1 MNNKINEAAEKWSED
16 NGLKNAGVLVLDGS
30 HWRKLTNTWI
40 AGALSD
46 AAKEYWFA
54 QFELEKL
61 KKETI
66 AMCDI
71 ALELNS
77 KIGTEH
83 QSQQKQRADI
93 DKEDVKR
100 WFQLLVGK
108 GEEAMKADIQ
118 ETFSQPQK
126 QLSNEEIEKLAE
138 KEYPFYEGVNKVELF
153 LDRNAFIKGFNAAQ
167 TQPKKQ
173 LPDVSGGTCANG
185 VDCGCTTESH
195 KTCFI
200 PNRTSIDQ
208 ILHDMEEYFDDRM
221 DADEGVPNK
230 EMNLFGAV
238 QKLKTLLK

>member
-1 MNNKINEAAEKWSED
+1 MNSDKIKEAAEKYAEKKSFR
-16 NGLKNAGVLVLDGS
+16 KPYDGS
-30 HWRKLTNTWI
+30 TSFQDDKIYDCANDSFDD
-40 AGALSD
+40 GALSD

-54 QFELEKL
+54 QF
-61 KKETI
+61 
-66 AMCDI
+66 
-71 ALELNS
+71 
-77 KIGTEH
+77 
-83 QSQQKQRADI
+83 QSQQKQTAVWVVKSYSSQIADTG
-93 DKEDVKR
+93 DYYVQFSLENESAGKNLFLSSDDEEDY
-100 WFQLLVGK
+100 F
-108 GEEAMKADIQ
+108 EMADYLNS
-118 ETFSQPQK
+118 TPQPQ
-126 QLSNEEIEKLAE
+126 LSESEIEKLAE
-138 KEYPFYEGVNKVELF
+138 KEYPQGGMCKSQLV
-153 LDRNAFIKGFNAAQ
+153 RAFIKGYKSAQ

-208 ILHDMEEYFDDRM
+208 ILHDLEEYFDDRM